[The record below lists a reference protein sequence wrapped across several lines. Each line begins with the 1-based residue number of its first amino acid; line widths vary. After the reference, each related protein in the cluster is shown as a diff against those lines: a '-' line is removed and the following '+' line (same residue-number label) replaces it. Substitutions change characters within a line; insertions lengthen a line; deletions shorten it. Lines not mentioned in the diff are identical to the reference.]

1 MKVSED
7 LFWERNEHRGESRL
21 LTFAIVILKLIWDG
35 HKVAGCVLGGSL
47 AASAAGSSQSWSLPA
62 R

>member
-7 LFWERNEHRGESRL
+7 LFWERNEHGESRL

-35 HKVAGCVLGGSL
+35 HKVARCVLGESM